1 LWSGYPNTTLINQ
14 VFHSYTY
21 TFLLIHAAI
30 FDMDGLLVDSE
41 PHWRAAERD
50 IFDTVGLH
58 LTDDECKQTTG
69 QPILDVVNYWYAR
82 LPWSDA
88 DASGRSNQQLADA
101 ITDNV
106 HERIAAY
113 AEPMPGAVD
122 AVEFFFRRGIPTA
135 IASAS
140 PMSLI
145 EVVVDRI
152 GIRSLLTLW
161 HSATLEA
168 RNKPAPDV
176 YLGTAR
182 RLGVLPDDCVAFE
195 DSGSG
200 LISARSAGMR
210 AVAVPAE
217 FEREDP
223 KFAIAT
229 CKIPSLTAFD
239 ETIFDFL
246 NTYS

>member
-1 LWSGYPNTTLINQ
+1 MPYIRYTVTTYK
-14 VFHSYTY
+14 SA
-21 TFLLIHAAI
+21 LIHAAI

-50 IFDTVGLH
+50 VFGSVGLM

-69 QPILDVVNYWYAR
+69 LPILDVVNYWYAR
-82 LPWSDA
+82 LPWSVQ

-101 ITDNV
+101 ITESV
-106 HERIAAY
+106 HERVASL

-122 AVEFFFRRGIPTA
+122 AVTFFFERGIPTA

-152 GIRSLLTLW
+152 GIRPLLTLW

-182 RLGVLPDDCVAFE
+182 KLGVEPADCVAFE

-200 LISARSAGMR
+200 LISAHSAGMR

-223 KFAIAT
+223 KFDIAT
-229 CKIPSLTAFD
+229 YKIPSLTSFN
-239 ETIFDFL
+239 ETVFNLL
-246 NTYS
+246 NT

>member
-1 LWSGYPNTTLINQ
+1 
-14 VFHSYTY
+14 
-21 TFLLIHAAI
+21 
-30 FDMDGLLVDSE
+30 MDGLLVDSE

-50 IFDTVGLH
+50 VFGSVGLM

-69 QPILDVVNYWYAR
+69 LPILDVVNYWHAR
-82 LPWSDA
+82 QPWSVK

-101 ITDNV
+101 ITENV
-106 HERIAAY
+106 HERVASL
-113 AEPMPGAVD
+113 AEPMPGAVEAID
-122 AVEFFFRRGIPTA
+122 FFFKRGIPTA

-152 GIRSLLTLW
+152 GIRPLLTLW

-182 RLGVLPDDCVAFE
+182 RLGVLPADCVAFE

-200 LISARSAGMR
+200 LVSAHSAGMR
-210 AVAVPAE
+210 AVAVPAD

-229 CKIPSLTAFD
+229 YKLTSLTSFD
-239 ETIFDFL
+239 ETIFNLL
-246 NTYS
+246 NT